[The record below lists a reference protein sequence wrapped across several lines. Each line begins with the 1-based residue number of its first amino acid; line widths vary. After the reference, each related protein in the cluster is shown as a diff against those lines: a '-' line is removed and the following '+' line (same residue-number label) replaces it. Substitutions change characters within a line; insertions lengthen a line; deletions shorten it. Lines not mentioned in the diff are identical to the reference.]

1 MAVSEIQKICL
12 IGHKKHQEKI
22 LERIYELGFLEVI
35 DFESL
40 EKHDI
45 SNISELDYKLAQVK
59 FAINFINAYK
69 PKARPKRGLALKERK
84 KNWQKKIN
92 NALTPKIFLTE
103 KRLIKVLEKFDYQSF
118 VKRVESL
125 ESDLNE
131 KTNLIKKLEN
141 ELEIL
146 LPWKNLSYS
155 PGEIGPTLKT
165 NSRIGIVKKN
175 YFEQLLKEFDKNK
188 PLIEINKIKET
199 EKEIYSVII
208 YHNSI
213 EERISSLLKKFEF
226 SEVELIYPEKLPS
239 RAVKDIEEKIKI
251 LKQEA
256 EKIIRQVA
264 KLDKYQ
270 SRLKI
275 IHDYLSWQKEKE
287 EAKNKFFKTEKT
299 FAFIGWVEKHNLAT
313 LKEELEKISPQTE
326 IEILPFRKDEK
337 PPVIVRNKNFIRPF
351 ESVTNI
357 YGMPRSHEPDPTP
370 YLAPFFILFFGL
382 CLGDAGYGIILAFL
396 SFIAIKI
403 LKLPKEK
410 QGMFR
415 LLMYGGFITFI
426 VGVAL
431 GSWFGIDLLKIR
443 IINPVEEPLK
453 MLLFALVLGIIQVI
467 VGISINFYWNLKN
480 KDWGRAFD
488 SGLWLYFI
496 FSILFWLLIK
506 ANIVGSNF
514 SQLSVYLT
522 YLGIAVIV
530 LTQGRRQKNFLMK
543 LPGGILSLYNLVGYL
558 SDVLSYSRI
567 LALGLATSIIAMVI
581 NLIAMLFKDMI
592 PYLGWMVA
600 AVILIGGHL
609 FNLAINALGSFIH
622 SGRLQFVEFFPKF
635 MEGGGRR
642 FRPFKKEGRF
652 TRIN

>member
-40 EKHDI
+40 EKQDI
-45 SNISELDYKLAQVK
+45 SSVSELDYKLAQIK
-59 FAINFINAYK
+59 FAVDFINAYK
-69 PKARPKRGLALKERK
+69 PKE

-92 NALTPKIFLTE
+92 NALTPRIFLTE
-103 KRLIKVLEKFDYQSF
+103 KKLVKVLENFNYQSF
-118 VKRVESL
+118 VKQVESL
-125 ESDLNE
+125 ENDLNE
-131 KTNLIKKLEN
+131 KTNLVKKLES

-146 LPWKNLSYS
+146 LPWKNLSCF
-155 PGEIGPTLKT
+155 PGEISPTLNT
-165 NSRIGIVKKN
+165 NSRIGIIKKDR
-175 YFEQLLKEFDKNK
+175 FEQALKEFNKNRS
-188 PLIEINKIKET
+188 LIEINKIRET
-199 EKEIYSVII
+199 EKEIYLVIT

-213 EERISSLLKKFEF
+213 EDRISSLLKKFEF
-226 SEVELIYPEKLPS
+226 DEVELVYPEKLPS
-239 RAVKDIEEKIKI
+239 QAIKDIEEKIKT
-251 LKQEA
+251 LKQET
-256 EKIIRQVA
+256 ERTIQQVA
-264 KLDKYQ
+264 KLNKYQ

-275 IHDYLSWQKEKE
+275 VYDYLFWQKEKE
-287 EAKNKFFKTEKT
+287 EAKNRFFKTEKT
-299 FAFIGWVEKHNLAT
+299 FAFIGWIEKYNLKT
-313 LKEELEKISPQTE
+313 LKEELGKISPQTE
-326 IEILPFRKDEK
+326 IEILPLKKNER

-382 CLGDAGYGIILAFL
+382 CLGDAGYGIILALL
-396 SFIAIKI
+396 SFIAIKL

-410 QGMFR
+410 QGIFR
-415 LLMYGGFITFI
+415 LLMYGGLVTFI

-488 SGLWLYFI
+488 SGIWLYFI
-496 FSILFWLLIK
+496 FSILFWLLVK
-506 ANIVGSNF
+506 ANIISSNF
-514 SQLSVYLT
+514 SQLAVYLI
-522 YLGIAVIV
+522 YIGIAVIV
-530 LTQGRRQKNFLMK
+530 LTQGRRQKNILMK
-543 LPGGILSLYNLVGYL
+543 LPSGILSLYDLVGYL

-567 LALGLATSIIAMVI
+567 LALGLATGIIAMVI

-592 PYLGWMVA
+592 PYLGWVVA
-600 AVILIGGHL
+600 VVILIGGHL

-642 FRPFKKEGRF
+642 FRPFKKEGKF